1 MTRGFSFEER
11 LKRTK
16 MPWKMQGDLRR
27 EGVRSR
33 VVVVGELDEIAQKG
47 ADGLEGGW
55 SVLRVAN
62 LTGEHSRDSS

>member
-1 MTRGFSFEER
+1 
-11 LKRTK
+11 
-16 MPWKMQGDLRR
+16 MPWQMQGDLRR

-33 VVVVGELDEIAQKG
+33 VVVVGELDESARKE

-62 LTGEHSRDSS
+62 LTGEHSSDSS